1 MKFGLFAALT
11 GGFMVVM
18 AMTAPV
24 QAQDSKVPS
33 WQIIAADSTLEFEG
47 EQMGA
52 PFQGHFKEFG
62 GTIQFDAANLA
73 ASKAVIAI
81 HLGSVDAGSAD
92 RDKNLKMKDWFNI
105 DAFPDAHFV
114 TTSFEKGLA
123 ANQFVAK
130 GNLTIRDVT
139 LPVILPFTL
148 EMSKSDS
155 GQTIATM
162 VGDTAINRL
171 DFGVGQGQWSDT
183 KSVGNQV
190 KLRIKVKASEVGVG
204 PL

>member
-1 MKFGLFAALT
+1 MTSGFFAALV
-11 GGFMVVM
+11 GSVMIVM
-18 AMTAPV
+18 AMAAPV
-24 QAQDSKVPS
+24 QAQEAVPS
-33 WQIIAADSTLEFEG
+33 WQIITADSTLEFEG
-47 EQMGA
+47 VQMGA

-73 ASKAVIAI
+73 ASKATIAI
-81 HLGSVDAGSAD
+81 HVGSADAGSAD

-105 DAFPDAHFV
+105 DVFPDAHFV

-123 ANQFVAK
+123 TNQYVAK

-139 LPVILPFTL
+139 LPVVLPFTL
-148 EMSKSDS
+148 EFAKSDS
-155 GQTIATM
+155 GQSLATM
-162 VGDTAINRL
+162 VGETAINRL

-190 KLRIKVKASEVGVG
+190 KLRIKLKATQVGVG